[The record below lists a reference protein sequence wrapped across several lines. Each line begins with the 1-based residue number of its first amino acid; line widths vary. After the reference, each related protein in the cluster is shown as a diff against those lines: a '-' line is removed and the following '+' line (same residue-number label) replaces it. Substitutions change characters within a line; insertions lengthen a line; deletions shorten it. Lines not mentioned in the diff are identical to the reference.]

1 MAGACSMYG
10 EKSCAYRIL
19 VGTPEGK
26 RTMQDRGADEE
37 IILIWIFTN
46 WDWGMH

>member
-10 EKSCAYRIL
+10 EKKCAYRVL

-26 RTMQDRGADEE
+26 KPMENAGVRM
-37 IILIWIFTN
+37 ILKWTFTN
-46 WDWGMH
+46 WDWGLY